1 MTGLSAKWNMNINT
15 CHSRPV
21 KETKILFQTYAPV
34 SIFLLQIHF
43 LKQTLL
49 IVLLVLTLGCFAQT
63 DSGLPKTRPE
73 STLQKSNDTQS
84 LTPKET
90 VVPVRSVVR
99 DSSSSPL
106 PKPAVVVNRASAPAD
121 STLRLKADSLR
132 QDSIRKA
139 KATADVAL
147 PVIDTSTYARFMHN
161 PYLPENKPA
170 VYMLMDYRKRESKDQ
185 LFYVMAGLVFFFAFL
200 KVVYPRYFKNL
211 FNSFFQTSLRLK
223 QTKEQ
228 LLQDNLASLLTN
240 LLFVISVSL
249 YAALVIRYE
258 QWAMVSFWQLVI
270 YVALVLVVVYL
281 GKYLFLLFSGW
292 VFNSRESAAGYV
304 FIVFLVN
311 KTIGIVLIPF
321 ALLVAFAAKPLSEV
335 TLTVSGGVIVLLFL
349 YRYIV
354 SFTAIRNNL
363 KVNAL
368 HFFLYLCAV
377 EVLPLLLI
385 YKVLINYIDGRF

>member
-1 MTGLSAKWNMNINT
+1 M
-15 CHSRPV
+15 
-21 KETKILFQTYAPV
+21 
-34 SIFLLQIHF
+34 
-43 LKQTLL
+43 KQTLL

-90 VVPVRSVVR
+90 VLPVRSVVN
-99 DSSSSPL
+99 DSSSSRL
-106 PKPAVVVNRASAPAD
+106 PKPTVAVNQASAP
-121 STLRLKADSLR
+121 ADSLR

-139 KATADVAL
+139 KAAAEFAL
-147 PVIDTSTYARFMHN
+147 PVIDTSTYARFMHH

-170 VYMLMDYRKRESKDQ
+170 AYMLIDYRKRESKDQ

-211 FNSFFQTSLRLK
+211 FNSFFQTSVRLK

-258 QWAMVSFWQLVI
+258 QWALVSFWQLVI
-270 YVALVLVVVYL
+270 YGAMVLMVVYL

-321 ALLVAFAAKPLSEV
+321 ALLVAFAAKPLSDV
-335 TLTVSGGVIVLLFL
+335 ALTVSGGVIVLLFL

>member
-1 MTGLSAKWNMNINT
+1 MVAGLLWA
-15 CHSRPV
+15 
-21 KETKILFQTYAPV
+21 KILFQTYAPV

-49 IVLLVLTLGCFAQT
+49 IVLLVLALGCVAQT
-63 DSGLPKTRPE
+63 DSSLPKARAE
-73 STLQKSNDTQS
+73 STLLKGNDTQR
-84 LTPKET
+84 LTPKNT
-90 VVPVRSVVR
+90 VIATRFEVK
-99 DSSSSPL
+99 DSLSSRRL
-106 PKPAVVVNRASAPAD
+106 TD
-121 STLRLKADSLR
+121 SLLQLKADSLR

-139 KATADVAL
+139 AAEAAK
-147 PVIDTSTYARFMHN
+147 PVIDTSTYARFMHH
-161 PYLPENKPA
+161 PYLPENKKA
-170 VYMLMDYRKRESKDQ
+170 TYMLIDYRRRESKDQ

-211 FNSFFQTSLRLK
+211 FNSFFQTSVRLK

-228 LLQDNLASLLTN
+228 LLQDSLASLLTN
-240 LLFVISVSL
+240 LLFVMSVSL

-258 QWAMVSFWQLVI
+258 QWVLVSFWELVV
-270 YVALVLVVVYL
+270 YGALVLLVVYL

-311 KTIGIVLIPF
+311 KAIGIMLIPF
-321 ALLVAFAAKPLSEV
+321 TLLVAFAAKPLTDV
-335 TLTVSGGVIVLLFL
+335 ALTVSIGVIILLFL